1 MAAMQAVFI
10 AVQCCQCSTMQVKQR
25 KKSSNKWICVVC
37 NQKQSVR
44 QVFAQG
50 FMAKDV
56 RIFVQNFNMSRQ
68 FSDLAQHQQPQT
80 LDLAEEEEDRFP
92 TNRNN
97 KRTDWT
103 EYLDFEDESVEK
115 EDEQST
121 GDGLETRIVTELPK
135 AVFKRPKLSNY
146 SAESESDSNKRFRP
160 TFTKRGTR
168 KQSTFQGKDIG
179 MMAKGGPDREDFTVG
194 SQDVPSWSKNR
205 DAKANDKK
213 LVSKEPTQG
222 SLLTTAKGMSKW
234 SEYMTADADD
244 DDDDNLELESGGWL
258 TSGKDRWNNIALEN
272 PIKDHKVDE
281 DIHPD
286 FM

>member
-1 MAAMQAVFI
+1 MAAMQAGFI

-37 NQKQSVR
+37 NQKQSLR

-68 FSDLAQHQQPQT
+68 FSDLAQHEEPQT

-92 TNRNN
+92 SNRNN

-146 SAESESDSNKRFRP
+146 SVGSESDSKKRFRP
-160 TFTKRGTR
+160 TFTKRDTR

-179 MMAKGGPDREDFTVG
+179 MMAKEGPDREDFTVG

>member
-1 MAAMQAVFI
+1 MAPMQAVFI

-68 FSDLAQHQQPQT
+68 FSDLAQHEEPQT
-80 LDLAEEEEDRFP
+80 LEGPAEEDRFP
-92 TNRNN
+92 S

-146 SAESESDSNKRFRP
+146 SAGSESDCKKRFRP
-160 TFTKRGTR
+160 TFTKRDTR

-179 MMAKGGPDREDFTVG
+179 MMAKEGPDREDFTVA
-194 SQDVPSWSKNR
+194 SQDVPSWSRNR

-213 LVSKEPTQG
+213 LVSKEPTEG
-222 SLLTTAKGMSKW
+222 SLLTTAKWMSKW
-234 SEYMTADADD
+234 SEYITADA
-244 DDDDNLELESGGWL
+244 DDDNLELESGGWL

-286 FM
+286 FT